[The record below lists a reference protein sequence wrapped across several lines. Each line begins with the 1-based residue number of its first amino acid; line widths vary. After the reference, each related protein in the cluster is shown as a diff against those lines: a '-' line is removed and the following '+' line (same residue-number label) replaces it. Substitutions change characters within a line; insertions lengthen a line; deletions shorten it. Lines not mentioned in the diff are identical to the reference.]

1 MAALVLI
8 AFGLLALNFGVL
20 WAMDYRGM
28 VTRLHHLLSAERD
41 QLPQR
46 LRRITLPPAQPAVQ
60 RVVGALLAVVGL
72 VFAVTGVRA
81 LMP

>member
-1 MAALVLI
+1 
-8 AFGLLALNFGVL
+8 
-20 WAMDYRGM
+20 M

-46 LRRITLPPAQPAVQ
+46 LRRIALPPAQPAVQ
-60 RVVGALLAVVGL
+60 RVAGALLAVVGL

>member
-1 MAALVLI
+1 MAALVLT

-20 WAMDYRGM
+20 RAMDYRGM
-28 VTRLHHLLSAERD
+28 ATRLHHLLSAERD

-46 LRRITLPPAQPAVQ
+46 LRRITPSPAQPAAQ
-60 RVVGALLAVVGL
+60 RATGALLTVVGL
-72 VFAVTGVRA
+72 VFAVTRVRA